1 MQTLQLFALT
11 FFLGETLEHR
21 KVLLSA
27 GQQPG
32 NFPPEIFKDIVE
44 APVSV
49 LVVRYNKLKSFCLF
63 PQKFLHSL

>member
-44 APVSV
+44 APVKCFS
-49 LVVRYNKLKSFCLF
+49 C
-63 PQKFLHSL
+63 